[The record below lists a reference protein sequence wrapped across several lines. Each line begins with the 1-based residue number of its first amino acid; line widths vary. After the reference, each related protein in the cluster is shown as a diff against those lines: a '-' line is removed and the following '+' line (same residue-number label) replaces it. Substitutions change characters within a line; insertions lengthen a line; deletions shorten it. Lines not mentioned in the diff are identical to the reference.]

1 MSTNE
6 AKLSLVQMKMVSEP
20 SANLKKAVAM
30 IAEAAAEGA
39 EIVCLPELFSTP
51 YFPQYDLDPGA
62 SKYKIP
68 HDTVPGEISRVLSK
82 AAADNQVILVGGS
95 IFEEAEGHFFN
106 TSLLFDQQGQTIGVY
121 RKTHIPH
128 DEKFFEQSYFEPG
141 DTGFSVVATAKG
153 KIGTLIC
160 YDQWFPEAA
169 RCNALL
175 GADMV
180 FYPTAIG
187 TAQGIE
193 QAEGDWQ
200 SAWENVM
207 RGHAIANGMVV
218 AACNRVGVEDTMT
231 FWGGSFVIDAFGKT
245 LVRGS
250 AAEEIVSATINLE
263 HGRDIKEG
271 WRFFYNRRPQ
281 CYDLISKE

>member
-1 MSTNE
+1 
-6 AKLSLVQMKMVSEP
+6 
-20 SANLKKAVAM
+20 
-30 IAEAAAEGA
+30 
-39 EIVCLPELFSTP
+39 
-51 YFPQYDLDPGA
+51 
-62 SKYKIP
+62 
-68 HDTVPGEISRVLSK
+68 
-82 AAADNQVILVGGS
+82 
-95 IFEEAEGHFFN
+95 
-106 TSLLFDQQGQTIGVY
+106 
-121 RKTHIPH
+121 
-128 DEKFFEQSYFEPG
+128 
-141 DTGFSVVATAKG
+141 
-153 KIGTLIC
+153 
-160 YDQWFPEAA
+160 
-169 RCNALL
+169 
-175 GADMV
+175 MV